1 LDVRRAIRNAG
12 GNLIDGFTP
21 CRLTALDYHVH
32 DGHPNKQGYGKI
44 AHCVSR
50 VVQQM
55 ATSGSDR

>member
-1 LDVRRAIRNAG
+1 
-12 GNLIDGFTP
+12 
-21 CRLTALDYHVH
+21 LTALDYHVH

-44 AHCVSR
+44 AQCVSR